1 MNRLINK
8 TVNHRD
14 LGEGIITKAEDA
26 DKGIFITVEFP
37 TSGETKRFGF
47 PIALGKIL
55 APDEELQAIAD
66 DIARAK
72 KEALRK
78 AEEEKMTREEKI
90 LREKSEQA
98 VKQAEKIINDTDWET
113 VFTQKNF
120 RIFKVHQG
128 KTFDAEYKGRYVW
141 APTSGIHHHEKMT
154 EIHTGDII
162 FHYAEGAIVAIG
174 EAFSDCISFPQPSAL
189 YGHGWG
195 NLGYRVNVRYQML
208 SKRFSLESFKDYI
221 VNHKAS
227 SYSSFDGKG
236 DACQGYMYE
245 LEYDIA
251 KFLKTEIMKT
261 PQSAGVVNV
270 LSRIK

>member
-8 TVNHRD
+8 KVNHRD
-14 LGEGIITKAEDA
+14 QGEGIITKAEDT
-26 DKGIFITVEFP
+26 DKGIFISVEFP
-37 TSGETKRFGF
+37 ASGETKRFAF

-72 KEALRK
+72 KDALRK
-78 AEEEKMTREEKI
+78 TEEERMAEEEKI

-98 VKQAEKIINDTDWET
+98 VKQAEKIINETDWET
-113 VFTQKNF
+113 IFTQKNF

-128 KTFDAEYKGRYVW
+128 KTFDAEHKGRYVW
-141 APTSGIHHHEKMT
+141 APSSGIHHHEKMT

-162 FHYAEGAIVAIG
+162 FHYADCALVAIG
-174 EAFSDCISFPQPSAL
+174 EALSDCISYPQPSAL

-208 SKRFSLESFKDYI
+208 SKRFSFESFKSYI
-221 VNHKAS
+221 INHKAS
-227 SYSSFDGKG
+227 SYSSFDSKG
-236 DACQGYMYE
+236 DACQGYMYF

-251 KFLKTEIMKT
+251 RFIKAEIMKT
-261 PQSAGVVNV
+261 PQSEGVIKV
-270 LSRIK
+270 LNRII